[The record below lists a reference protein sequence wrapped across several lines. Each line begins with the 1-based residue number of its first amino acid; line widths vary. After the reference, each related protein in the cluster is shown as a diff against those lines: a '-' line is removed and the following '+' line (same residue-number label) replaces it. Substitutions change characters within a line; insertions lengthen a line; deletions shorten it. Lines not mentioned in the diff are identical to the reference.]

1 MGIGDWIAQGESLPT
16 EAETEVCGK
25 PVRHRVVRDYGS
37 WIATVRR
44 AERAAEA
51 TPISVPEEARG
62 DLPDDLE
69 TARDIVR
76 SATILSWLL
85 LPPSDASVAQLIRLA
100 RVNGPVFAELAVKVL
115 QRASQDGAAAEAQ
128 AVEEAKKN

>member
-1 MGIGDWIAQGESLPT
+1 MGIGDWIAQGETLPT
-16 EAETEVCGK
+16 ETETEVCGR

-76 SATILSWLL
+76 SANILSWLL
-85 LPPSDASVAQLIRLA
+85 LPPSDATVGQLIRLA
-100 RVNGPVFAELAVKVL
+100 KVNGPVFAELALKVL
-115 QRASQDGAAAEAQ
+115 QRASQDGAQAESDAI
-128 AVEEAKKN
+128 EESKKN